1 MLLGIIQHST
11 SKKIDVDELR
21 LKLAESMKRE
31 ATIKR
36 SDRKGSSRSP
46 RSDFD
51 DHTTLH
57 NVDSE
62 QEAP

>member
-1 MLLGIIQHST
+1 M
-11 SKKIDVDELR
+11 DELR

-57 NVDSE
+57 HVDSE
-62 QEAP
+62 QEAPQWYK